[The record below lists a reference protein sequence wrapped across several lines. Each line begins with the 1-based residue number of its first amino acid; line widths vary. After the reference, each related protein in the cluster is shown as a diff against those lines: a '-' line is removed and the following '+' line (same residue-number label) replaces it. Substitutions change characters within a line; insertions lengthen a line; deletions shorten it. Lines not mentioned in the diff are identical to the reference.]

1 MSKRKSV
8 LGSEGGTCYKD
19 GPLPQVQC
27 LVLKG
32 GGGHFRMWVRVCQG
46 KALSVVVG
54 GGVGV
59 SQGFWRM
66 FCTVNTDLK

>member
-19 GPLPQVQC
+19 GPVPQVQC

-32 GGGHFRMWVRVCQG
+32 GWLQDVGESVPGEGELGFLKDFGGCSVR
-46 KALSVVVG
+46 
-54 GGVGV
+54 
-59 SQGFWRM
+59 
-66 FCTVNTDLK
+66 

>member
-1 MSKRKSV
+1 MIIKIMSKRKSV

-32 GGGHFRMWVRVCQG
+32 GGGTSGCG
-46 KALSVVVG
+46 
-54 GGVGV
+54 
-59 SQGFWRM
+59 
-66 FCTVNTDLK
+66 